1 MGFNK
6 ILERLRVI
14 VEQDESVIE
23 PHIVKLF
30 RYLNEEKKTKK
41 TRAELLDVIKNLTTY
56 MNLPKGHELFL
67 LELYLLNYRKDG
79 DYSSITKEN
88 FVDPRKMKGKV
99 TPNTKADLYTIAQLP
114 FRGSNIEGF
123 WDKDYKGVPYYEVKS
138 YGWYPIYIF
147 KNNRWYEIIEHYSSS
162 TGRQMR
168 NANPVEWSDKLDD
181 RVTLVTRKEMEMLQ
195 VGATHEDIIKNKRK
209 TLKSQEGDLQ
219 KKRVAS
225 LTQNRYNWGNQEE
238 NHPGFKVKY
247 KINSIDDTGDKVII
261 NVDVLD
267 VLRLDKNSYR
277 GLETPE
283 NYLKGEFEGVTK
295 EKVEKSLT
303 RKLKGEFRQ
312 FIGPRYRYND
322 PVSDTSLIEFNFN
335 HLRK

>member
-14 VEQDESVIE
+14 VEQDESIIE

-41 TRAELLDVIKNLTTY
+41 TRAELLDVIKNLTNY
-56 MNLPKGHELFL
+56 MNLPEGHELFL

-99 TPNTKADLYTIAQLP
+99 TPNTKANLYTIAQLP
-114 FRGSNIEGF
+114 FKGSNVEGF
-123 WDKDYKGVPYYEVKS
+123 WKKDYKGVPYYEVQS
-138 YGWYPIYIF
+138 YGYYPIYIF
-147 KNNRWYEIIEHYSSS
+147 KNNRWYEIIENYSNS
-162 TGRQMR
+162 TGRQIR
-168 NANPVEWSDKLDD
+168 NANPVKWNDELYE
-181 RVTLVTRKEMEMLQ
+181 RVTLLTRKEMEMLQ

-225 LTQNRYNWGNQEE
+225 VTQGRYDWGNQQE

-267 VLRLDKNSYR
+267 VLRLEDDSYR
-277 GLETPE
+277 SLITPE

-295 EKVEKSLT
+295 EKVEKSLD

-312 FIGPRYRYND
+312 FVGPRYRYND
-322 PVSDTSLIEFNFN
+322 PLPNTSVIEFNFN